1 MSSVDYIT
9 KCIYNNYINRDMS
22 SVYAFTI
29 IIYLLIYK
37 IHLQ

>member
-9 KCIYNNYINRDMS
+9 KYIYNNYINRNMS
-22 SVYAFTI
+22 SVLYN
-29 IIYLLIYK
+29 K

>member
-9 KCIYNNYINRDMS
+9 KYIYNNYINRDMS
-22 SVYAFTI
+22 SVY
-29 IIYLLIYK
+29 YIYK